1 MTDST
6 ISPNVAAVPAKGNWG
21 EKKTKLKAQFS
32 TLTDEDLKYE
42 NGKKDEMLEKVQI
55 KLGKTKDELSTII
68 AAL

>member
-1 MTDST
+1 MTEST
-6 ISPNVAAVPAKGNWG
+6 ISPNVAAAPAKGNWN
-21 EKKTKLKAQFS
+21 EQKTKLKLQFT

-55 KLGKTKDELSTII
+55 KLGKTKDELSSII